1 METLTKF
8 KTKKEF
14 KNAINAFQFVCNLS
28 ESEIETLEILS
39 SHKKLVEQSIN
50 ESRENKIHPIES
62 IL

>member
-14 KNAINAFQFVCNLS
+14 KDAINAFQFVCNLS
-28 ESEIETLEILS
+28 ENEIETLEILS
-39 SHKKLVEQSIN
+39 GHKKLIEQSIM
-50 ESRENKIHPIES
+50 ESKKKKIHPIES